1 MLTAPMTS
9 RPTRKPKW
17 LAPAGTPLKSLFRA
31 VTGRSAL
38 LMALATVTFAAVS
51 FTPNASYADAASAPA
66 AAAPAASA
74 PDASAPT
81 AASSAPSS
89 APAAAAPAPTPN
101 KGDMAWMMTSTAL
114 VLFMSVPALA
124 LFYGGL
130 VREKNMLS
138 VLMQVFVG
146 FSLITVLWCV
156 YGYSLAFTEGP
167 NPFIG
172 GLSRLFLNGTFDPG
186 TLKDGVLTAPAAGN
200 FSLGATF
207 SKATPMY
214 ELVFVAFQMTFAA
227 ITCCLILGS
236 LVERVKFSAA
246 LVFMVFW
253 FTFAYLPVAHMVWFW
268 EGPDAYT
275 TASVSDAMTAH
286 AGYIWQLG
294 ALDFAGGTVVHINS
308 GVAGL
313 VGAILLGKRI
323 GLGKESMAP
332 HSLTMTMIGASM
344 LWFGWFGFNAGSALE
359 ANGSAALAFM
369 NTYLATACAVLSWMG
384 IEWIVKGKPSMLG
397 AASGAVAG
405 LVAITPAAGNVGIP
419 GAFIIGLG
427 VGVVCFW
434 GVTGLK
440 KMIRADD
447 ALDVFGVH
455 ALGGCFG
462 ALTTGIFNAPSLGGP
477 GSVQDWVTGKVGYPG
492 IWAQFLIQA
501 KAVAIVACWTAVV
514 ALIGF
519 GLLKF
524 VMGIR
529 VTEEEEREGLDIS
542 SHGEKAYGH

>member
-1 MLTAPMTS
+1 MLTAPLTS
-9 RPTRKPKW
+9 QPTRKPKW
-17 LAPAGTPLKSLFRA
+17 LATAGTPLSSLFRA

-51 FTPNASYADAASAPA
+51 FTPTASYADAGSAPTA
-66 AAAPAASA
+66 SAPAASA
-74 PDASAPT
+74 PDSSAPS
-81 AASSAPSS
+81 AASSAPASS
-89 APAAAAPAPTPN
+89 APAAAAPTPN
-101 KGDMAWMMTSTAL
+101 KGDMAWMLTSTAL

-156 YGYSLAFTEGP
+156 YGYSLAFTQGSGFLS
-167 NPFIG
+167 PFIG
-172 GLSRLFLNGTFDPG
+172 GLSRVFLNGTFNPA
-186 TLKDGVLTAPAAGN
+186 DGSYSMA
-200 FSLGATF
+200 ATF
-207 SKATPMY
+207 DKGTPLV
-214 ELVFVAFQMTFAA
+214 ELVYVGFQATFAA

-246 LVFMVFW
+246 LVFMVIW
-253 FTFAYLPVAHMVWFW
+253 FTLAYCPVAHMVWFW
-268 EGPDAYT
+268 QGPDAYT
-275 TASVSDAMTAH
+275 AANVVDTVNSQ
-286 AGYIWQLG
+286 AGYIWQMG

-384 IEWIVKGKPSMLG
+384 IEWLVKGKPSMLG

-477 GSVQDWVTGKVGYPG
+477 GSYDNWFSMKQGYPG
-492 IWAQFLIQA
+492 IWAQFVIQA
-501 KAVAIVACWTAVV
+501 KAVGIVIVWTAVV
-514 ALIGF
+514 AFIAF
-519 GLLKF
+519 GVLKF

-529 VTEEEEREGLDIS
+529 VSEEEEREGLDLS
-542 SHGEKAYGH
+542 SHGERAYGH

>member
-9 RPTRKPKW
+9 QPTRKPKW
-17 LAPAGTPLKSLFRA
+17 LAQAGTPLRSLFRA

-51 FTPNASYADAASAPA
+51 FAPTTSYADGASAPAASAPA
-66 AAAPAASA
+66 AA
-74 PDASAPT
+74 DASAP
-81 AASSAPSS
+81 AAAASS
-89 APAAAAPAPTPN
+89 APAAAAAAPTPN

-172 GLSRLFLNGTFDPG
+172 GLSRLFLNGTFNPV
-186 TLKDGVLTAPAAGN
+186 DGS
-200 FSLGATF
+200 FSNAATF
-207 SKATPMY
+207 DKGVPLN
-214 ELVFVAFQMTFAA
+214 ELVYVGFQATFAA

-236 LVERVKFSAA
+236 LVERIKFSAA
-246 LVFMVFW
+246 LIFMVFW
-253 FTFAYLPVAHMVWFW
+253 FTFAYCPVAHMVWFW

-275 TASVSDAMTAH
+275 SASVADAMNAH

-384 IEWIVKGKPSMLG
+384 IEWLVKGKPSMLG

-405 LVAITPAAGNVGIP
+405 LVAITRPPATSGIP
-419 GAFIIGLG
+419 GAFVLAWALVWCASG
-427 VGVVCFW
+427 V
-434 GVTGLK
+434 
-440 KMIRADD
+440 
-447 ALDVFGVH
+447 
-455 ALGGCFG
+455 
-462 ALTTGIFNAPSLGGP
+462 S
-477 GSVQDWVTGKVGYPG
+477 
-492 IWAQFLIQA
+492 
-501 KAVAIVACWTAVV
+501 
-514 ALIGF
+514 
-519 GLLKF
+519 
-524 VMGIR
+524 R
-529 VTEEEEREGLDIS
+529 VSRR
-542 SHGEKAYGH
+542 

>member
-1 MLTAPMTS
+1 MKLTPGETMLTAPMTS
-9 RPTRKPKW
+9 QPTRKPTW
-17 LAPAGTPLKSLFRA
+17 LAQAGTPLRSLFRA
-31 VTGRSAL
+31 VAGRSAL

-51 FTPNASYADAASAPA
+51 FTPTASYADAGSAPA
-66 AAAPAASA
+66 VAAPA
-74 PDASAPT
+74 
-81 AASSAPSS
+81 AASSAPASS
-89 APAAAAPAPTPN
+89 APAAAPAPQPN

-172 GLSRLFLNGTFDPG
+172 GLSRLFLNGTFNPA
-186 TLKDGVLTAPAAGN
+186 DGS
-200 FSLGATF
+200 FSMAATF
-207 SKATPMY
+207 DKATPLV
-214 ELVFVAFQMTFAA
+214 ELVYVGFQATFAA

-236 LVERVKFSAA
+236 LVERIKFSAA
-246 LVFMVFW
+246 LIFMVFW

-275 TASVSDAMTAH
+275 SASVSDAMNAH
-286 AGYIWQLG
+286 AGYIWQMG

-369 NTYLATACAVLSWMG
+369 NTYLATACAVL
-384 IEWIVKGKPSMLG
+384 
-397 AASGAVAG
+397 
-405 LVAITPAAGNVGIP
+405 
-419 GAFIIGLG
+419 
-427 VGVVCFW
+427 
-434 GVTGLK
+434 
-440 KMIRADD
+440 
-447 ALDVFGVH
+447 
-455 ALGGCFG
+455 
-462 ALTTGIFNAPSLGGP
+462 
-477 GSVQDWVTGKVGYPG
+477 
-492 IWAQFLIQA
+492 
-501 KAVAIVACWTAVV
+501 
-514 ALIGF
+514 
-519 GLLKF
+519 
-524 VMGIR
+524 
-529 VTEEEEREGLDIS
+529 
-542 SHGEKAYGH
+542 